1 MSTVNSNIFLLSQRP
16 SVFAYGSSSQLWYF
30 SFNTNITICCRC
42 YFFAI
47 YRLPVAKSVYHYYNS
62 VWI

>member
-42 YFFAI
+42 YFLLFI
-47 YRLPVAKSVYHYYNS
+47 
-62 VWI
+62 